1 VLRTE
6 DAVSP
11 SVSTATVALSLGAFM
26 LLYTILGVVD
36 FVLMRRYARVDPPEL
51 APDDE
56 AGEAL
61 QAPSY

>member
-1 VLRTE
+1 
-6 DAVSP
+6 
-11 SVSTATVALSLGAFM
+11 M
-26 LLYTILGVVD
+26 LGVVD
-36 FVLMRRYARVDPPEL
+36 FVLMRRYARLDPPEL